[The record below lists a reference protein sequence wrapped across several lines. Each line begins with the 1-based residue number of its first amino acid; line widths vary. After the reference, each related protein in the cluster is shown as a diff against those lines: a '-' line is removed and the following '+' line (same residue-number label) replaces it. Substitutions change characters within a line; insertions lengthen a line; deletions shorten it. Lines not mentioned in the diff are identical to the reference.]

1 MLVLTASVVT
11 EKEESDRLLNAILV
25 FDDGSQGRSQD
36 GKGVRNNYL
45 VDSLLVRT
53 TWPMHLRVKQLNI

>member
-11 EKEESDRLLNAILV
+11 EKEESDRLLNPIMV

-36 GKGVRNNYL
+36 GKGVMNNYL
-45 VDSLLVRT
+45 VDSLLVKT
-53 TWPMHLRVKQLNI
+53 TWPMHPRVKQLNI